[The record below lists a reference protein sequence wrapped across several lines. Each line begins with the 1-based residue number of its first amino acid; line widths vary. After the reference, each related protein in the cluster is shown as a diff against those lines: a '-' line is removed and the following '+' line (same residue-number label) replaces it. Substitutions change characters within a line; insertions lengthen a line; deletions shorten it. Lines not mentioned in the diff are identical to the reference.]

1 MGLGLGKVAAPD
13 SHASVTMLE
22 LFFDLV
28 FVYLITALTSLIV
41 HGDGW
46 RGYAQAAL
54 VLAVT
59 FWMYDGYAWLANNV
73 PPTTTSTRLP
83 MLLAMACFLAMA
95 VVVPDVFGSG
105 AWVFAVSYLLL
116 VTIHAIQFGRSTL
129 GSSAQGIRATVPIN
143 YGCAALLVL
152 AAIVGSDLRWICW
165 ALAVALLLATMVR
178 RRGSSRL
185 TVQAGHF
192 VERHQLLVIIAL
204 GETVVAIGA
213 GAQGELTRGWVLL
226 AFVLAMVLICALWW
240 VYYAVG
246 DDELGREVVM
256 ATPEQGRGSLALVAY
271 SYIGL
276 LHISG
281 LVLVAVGLHFVVQDP
296 VARLPWGTALTLS
309 VGVASYLV
317 GQAAFRARLRIG
329 PTSPHLIASL
339 AVLAVVP
346 LGALVTG
353 WLQLLGCV
361 LVALALATVLQRAG
375 APGAHA
381 AAVDSLK

>member
-1 MGLGLGKVAAPD
+1 MGLGLGKVAAPGSD
-13 SHASVTMLE
+13 SSVTMLE

-28 FVYLITALTSLIV
+28 FVYLITQLTSLIV
-41 HGDGW
+41 HEDGW

-116 VTIHAIQFGRSTL
+116 VTIHAVQFGRSTL

-152 AAIVGSDLRWICW
+152 AAVVGSDLRWICW
-165 ALAVALLLATMVR
+165 VMAVTVLLATMVR

-185 TVQAGHF
+185 AVQAGQF

-213 GAQGELTRGWVLL
+213 GAQGELTRGSVLL
-226 AFVLAMVLICALWW
+226 AFLLAMALISALWW

-246 DDELGREVVM
+246 DDELGRAVVM
-256 ATPEQGRGSLALVAY
+256 TAPEQGRGSLALRAY

-281 LVLVAVGLHFVVQDP
+281 LVLVAVGLHFLVEDP
-296 VARLPWGTALTLS
+296 VERLPWGTALTLS
-309 VGVASYLV
+309 AGVASYLV
-317 GQAAFRARLRIG
+317 GQAAFRATLRIG
-329 PTSPHLIASL
+329 SPTTHLAAATL
-339 AVLAVVP
+339 VMMVVP
-346 LGALVTG
+346 LGALVAG

-361 LVALALATVLQRAG
+361 LVVLTLATLLQRAVSLG
-375 APGAHA
+375 SLS
-381 AAVDSLK
+381 AVPADLE

>member
-1 MGLGLGKVAAPD
+1 
-13 SHASVTMLE
+13 
-22 LFFDLV
+22 
-28 FVYLITALTSLIV
+28 
-41 HGDGW
+41 
-46 RGYAQAAL
+46 
-54 VLAVT
+54 
-59 FWMYDGYAWLANNV
+59 
-73 PPTTTSTRLP
+73 

-116 VTIHAIQFGRSTL
+116 VTIHSVQFRRSTL
-129 GSSAQGIRATVPIN
+129 GSSAQGIRATVLIN

-152 AAIVGSDLRWICW
+152 AAVVGPELRWICW
-165 ALAVALLLATMVR
+165 VLAVAVLLATMVR

-185 TVQAGHF
+185 AVQAGQF

-213 GAQGELTRGWVLL
+213 GAQGELTRGSVLL
-226 AFVLAMVLICALWW
+226 AFLLAMVLISALWW

-256 ATPEQGRGSLALVAY
+256 SAPEQGRGSLALRAY

-281 LVLVAVGLHFVVQDP
+281 LVLVAVGLHFLVEDP
-296 VARLPWGTALTLS
+296 VERLPWGTALTLS
-309 VGVASYLV
+309 AGVASYLI
-317 GQAAFRARLRIG
+317 GQAAFRATLRIG
-329 PTSPHLIASL
+329 SPTTHLTAATL
-339 AVLAVVP
+339 VLMVVP
-346 LGALVTG
+346 LGALVAG

-361 LVALALATVLQRAG
+361 LVVLALATVLQRAVTLG
-375 APGAHA
+375 SRSA
-381 AAVDSLK
+381 AAVGLE